1 MKSTLILLLPA
12 ATSCVNRAF
21 FSMDFVKTKQRKKIS
36 DGIFDDCFPHSL
48 RDILEDVDEND
59 VVKTFMAIRNS
70 RPDAARRW
78 GSAGLVS
85 AFSSVPR

>member
-1 MKSTLILLLPA
+1 MSRGHFLVWILSKP
-12 ATSCVNRAF
+12 S
-21 FSMDFVKTKQRKKIS
+21 KEKKS
-36 DGIFDDCFPHSL
+36 DGIFDDCLPHSL

>member
-12 ATSCVNRAF
+12 ATSCVKRAF
-21 FSMDFVKTKQRKKIS
+21 FLVWILSKPSKEKKIS

-59 VVKTFMAIRNS
+59 VDKTFMA
-70 RPDAARRW
+70 PGGGA
-78 GSAGLVS
+78 
-85 AFSSVPR
+85 PRAW